1 MLAWQVMPT
10 LMVVDSQ
17 RSKPNW
23 VAGKDESVA
32 SDTSSLKNSGGA
44 PLQQPGAI
52 LLISCYELGHQPI
65 GLAQPVGFLEQK
77 GYAPFTLDM
86 SVEEFDAQR
95 VEQACVVGISVPMHT
110 ALSLGCQVA
119 ERIRQINPNA
129 HICFYGLYASLNA
142 EYLLEH
148 LADSVIG
155 GEYETPLVNLLD
167 QLAKSQSSP
176 NAPPDTDSGFVAQIE
191 GVSCSESIMSPFL
204 KKISWPSYPSSPN
217 SPGDSIFPIPTRA
230 TLPALSEYAR
240 LEYQGQEHVVGYA
253 EASRGCL
260 HTCLHCPIVPV
271 YQGRFFLFPA
281 PVVLADIRQQVK
293 AGAVHITLG
302 DPDFLNGPGH
312 SLSIVRAMHEEFPH
326 ITFDF
331 TTKIEHILK
340 HQSTFKE
347 FGQLGCLYVISAVES
362 FSETVLVHLDKGH
375 TRQDIFN
382 AHAILQ
388 SVGITLRPSLVAF
401 TPWTTFEDYAEMFEL
416 VEQHGLIDCIDP
428 VQYSVRL
435 LVPPGSALL
444 TPPKTHPTPMAQFLG
459 SLDQQK
465 FQHTWA
471 HPDPRMDALQKAVSK
486 VVESSTK
493 AKEDPERTF
502 YRLWELVYDAAG
514 LEFESLHKKASLN
527 PDRVRPPRMTEPWFC
542 CAEPTTD
549 QFHSVECTSKT

>member
-1 MLAWQVMPT
+1 M
-10 LMVVDSQ
+10 
-17 RSKPNW
+17 K
-23 VAGKDESVA
+23 E
-32 SDTSSLKNSGGA
+32 TSSPTIMA
-44 PLQQPGAI
+44 VRPLRQPGAI

-65 GLAQPVGFLEQK
+65 GLAQPVGFLEQR
-77 GYAPFTLDM
+77 GYAPCTLDL
-86 SVEEFDAQR
+86 SVENFDVQG
-95 VEQACVVGISVPMHT
+95 VEQARVVGISVPMHT

-119 ERIRQINPNA
+119 ERIRQTNPNA

-142 EYLLEH
+142 AYLLEH

-167 QLAKSQSSP
+167 QLANSQSAD
-176 NAPPDTDSGFVAQIE
+176 NTPDNTDPGLVTQIE
-191 GVSCSESIMSPFL
+191 GVSNASSITIPFL
-204 KKISWPSYPSSPN
+204 KKISWPSRASTPS
-217 SPGDSIFPIPTRA
+217 GAFFPIPTRA

-240 LEYQGQEHVVGYA
+240 LEYQGKEHVVGYV

-312 SLSIVRAMHEEFPH
+312 SLNVVRTMHEKFPYL
-326 ITFDF
+326 TFDF

-340 HQSTFKE
+340 HQPVFKE
-347 FGQLGCLYVISAVES
+347 FRQLGCLFVISAVES
-362 FSETVLVHLDKGH
+362 FIENVLVQLDKGH
-375 TRQDIFN
+375 TRQDIFK
-382 AHAILQ
+382 AHDILR

-401 TPWTTFEDYAEMFEL
+401 TPWTTLEDYAEMFSL
-416 VEQHGLIDCIDP
+416 VKQHEMIDCIDP

-444 TPPKTHPTPMAQFLG
+444 TPPKTHPAPMAHFLG

-465 FQHTWA
+465 FQHTWT
-471 HPDPRMDALQKAVSK
+471 HPDPRMDTLQKAVTK

-502 YRLWELVYDAAG
+502 YRLWKLVYDTAG
-514 LEFESLHKKASLN
+514 FEFDSLN
-527 PDRVRPPRMTEPWFC
+527 NKAYLNPHRVRPPRMTEPWFC

-549 QFHSVECTSKT
+549 QFHSVECSSKT

>member
-1 MLAWQVMPT
+1 MLASQVTRT
-10 LMVVDSQ
+10 LMVVDS
-17 RSKPNW
+17 P
-23 VAGKDESVA
+23 
-32 SDTSSLKNSGGA
+32 KNRQQTAYLTQQNVMSENYLQTLTDK

-65 GLAQPVGFLEQK
+65 GLAQPTGFLQQN
-77 GYAPFTLDM
+77 GYVPSTLDL
-86 SVEEFDAQR
+86 SVEMFDTQQ
-95 VEQACVVGISVPMHT
+95 VKQARIVGISVPMHT

-119 ERIRQINPNA
+119 ERIRQINPDA

-142 EYLLEH
+142 EYLLGH

-167 QLAKSQSSP
+167 QLAQPQSLQKTSH
-176 NAPPDTDSGFVAQIE
+176 DTRAAFTPQIE
-191 GVSCSESIMSPFL
+191 GVSRVNSMTQPVL
-204 KKISWPSYPSSPN
+204 KKFSGPSGASRSNKSNLPH
-217 SPGDSIFPIPTRA
+217 FPIPTRT
-230 TLPALSEYAR
+230 TLPILSEYAS
-240 LEYQGQEHVVGYA
+240 LESQGQEHVVGYV

-281 PVVLADIRQQVK
+281 SVVLADIRQQVK

-312 SLSIVRAMHEEFPH
+312 SLNIVRAMYKEFPH
-326 ITFDF
+326 ITYDF

-340 HQSTFKE
+340 HQETFKE
-347 FGQLGCLYVISAVES
+347 FSQLGCLFVISAVES
-362 FSETVLVHLDKGH
+362 FSENVLLHLDKGH

-382 AHAILQ
+382 AHDILQ

-401 TPWTTFEDYAEMFEL
+401 TPWTTLEDYAEMFDL
-416 VEQHGLIDCIDP
+416 IEQHRLIDCIDP

-435 LVPPGSALL
+435 LIPPGSALL
-444 TPPKTHPTPMAQFLG
+444 TPPNTHPTPMAQFLG
-459 SLDQQK
+459 PLDQQK

-471 HPDPRMDALQKAVSK
+471 HPDPRMDMLQQAVTK
-486 VVESSTK
+486 VVENSTK
-493 AKEDPERTF
+493 AKEDPEQTF
-502 YRLWELVYDAAG
+502 YRLWELVYGTAG
-514 LEFESLHKKASLN
+514 LDFASLHKAASLN
-527 PDRVRPPRMTEPWFC
+527 PNRMRPPRMTEPWFC

-549 QFHSVECTSKT
+549 QFNSVECSSKA

>member
-1 MLAWQVMPT
+1 MSHPSSPINM
-10 LMVVDSQ
+10 
-17 RSKPNW
+17 
-23 VAGKDESVA
+23 AGW
-32 SDTSSLKNSGGA
+32 

-65 GLAQPVGFLEQK
+65 GLAQPLGFLEQK
-77 GYAPFTLDM
+77 GYAPCTLDL
-86 SVEEFDAQR
+86 SVEEFDTQR
-95 VEQACVVGISVPMHT
+95 VEQARVVGISVPMHT

-119 ERIRQINPNA
+119 ERIRQTNPNA

-142 EYLLEH
+142 EFLLNH

-155 GEYETPLVNLLD
+155 GEYEAPLVNLLG
-167 QLAKSQSSP
+167 QLANTQS
-176 NAPPDTDSGFVAQIE
+176 AQNTPHGTASDFATQLE
-191 GVSCSESIMSPFL
+191 GVSCAGSVVPPYL
-204 KKISWPSYPSSPN
+204 KRISGPSRVLTNNTSN
-217 SPGDSIFPIPTRA
+217 DAKFPIPIRT
-230 TLPALSEYAR
+230 TLPTLSEYAR
-240 LEYQGQEHVVGYA
+240 LEYQGQEHVVGYV

-312 SLSIVRAMHEEFPH
+312 SLNIVRAMHEEFPH
-326 ITFDF
+326 LTFDF

-340 HQSTFKE
+340 HQSLFKE
-347 FGQLGCLYVISAVES
+347 FSQLGCLFVISAVES
-362 FSETVLVHLDKGH
+362 FSETVLTHLDKGH
-375 TRQDIFN
+375 TRQDIFI
-382 AHAILQ
+382 AHDILQ

-401 TPWTTFEDYAEMFEL
+401 TPWTSLEDYAEMFDL
-416 VEQHGLIDCIDP
+416 VERHGLIDCIDP

-459 SLDQQK
+459 SLDQKK
-465 FQHTWA
+465 FQHTWS
-471 HPDPRMDALQKAVSK
+471 HPDPRMDALQKAVTK
-486 VVESSTK
+486 VVEYSTK

-502 YRLWELVYDAAG
+502 YRLWELVYDTAG
-514 LEFESLHKKASLN
+514 LEFASLN
-527 PDRVRPPRMTEPWFC
+527 KAASMNLERVRPPRMTEPWFC

-549 QFHSVECTSKT
+549 QFHSVECSSKT

>member
-1 MLAWQVMPT
+1 
-10 LMVVDSQ
+10 MVVVSQ
-17 RSKPNW
+17 ISNRNSA
-23 VAGKDESVA
+23 AGKDESVRM
-32 SDTSSLKNSGGA
+32 DTALPNITGK
-44 PLQQPGAI
+44 PLQQPGAV

-77 GYAPFTLDM
+77 GYVPNTLDL
-86 SVEEFDAQR
+86 SVEEFDSQR
-95 VEQACVVGISVPMHT
+95 VEQARVVGISVPMHT

-119 ERIRQINPNA
+119 ERIRQTNPNV

-142 EYLLEH
+142 EYLLGH

-155 GEYETPLVNLLD
+155 GEYETPLVNLLNR
-167 QLAKSQSSP
+167 LGNSQP
-176 NAPPDTDSGFVAQIE
+176 AENTPHNTDSRVATQVE
-191 GVSCSESIMSPFL
+191 GVSCAESIVSPFL
-204 KKISWPSYPSSPN
+204 KKISWPSHPSTPN
-217 SPGDSIFPIPTRA
+217 TSSGEIFPIPTRT
-230 TLPALSEYAR
+230 TLPPLCEYAR
-240 LEYQGQEHVVGYA
+240 LEYQGQEHVVGYV

-312 SLSIVRAMHEEFPH
+312 SLNIVRAMHEEFPH
-326 ITFDF
+326 LTFDC

-347 FGQLGCLYVISAVES
+347 FRQLGCLFVISAVES

-375 TRQDIFN
+375 SRQDIFL
-382 AHAILQ
+382 AHNILQ

-401 TPWTTFEDYAEMFEL
+401 TPWTTLEDYAEMFNL

-444 TPPKTHPTPMAQFLG
+444 TPPETHPTPMAKFLG

-471 HPDPRMDALQKAVSK
+471 HPDPRMDSLQQAVTK
-486 VVESSTK
+486 VVENSTK
-493 AKEDPERTF
+493 ANEDPERTF
-502 YRLWELVYDAAG
+502 YRLWELVYDTAG
-514 LEFESLHKKASLN
+514 LEFASLN
-527 PDRVRPPRMTEPWFC
+527 KTVSMNPNRVRPPRMTEPWFC

-549 QFHSVECTSKT
+549 QFHSVECSSKT

>member
-1 MLAWQVMPT
+1 MRVSQVTPT
-10 LMVVDSQ
+10 PMVVDSR
-17 RSKPNW
+17 RSNSNS
-23 VAGKDESVA
+23 AGGKDENVR
-32 SDTSSLKNSGGA
+32 SDTARPNITGK

-77 GYAPFTLDM
+77 GYAPYTLDL
-86 SVEEFDAQR
+86 SVEEFDRER
-95 VEQACVVGISVPMHT
+95 VEQARVVGISVPMHT

-119 ERIRQINPNA
+119 ERIRQTNPNA

-142 EYLLEH
+142 GYLLER
-148 LADSVIG
+148 LADFVIG
-155 GEYETPLVNLLD
+155 GEYETPLVNLLN
-167 QLAKSQSSP
+167 QLGNLQSSQ
-176 NAPPDTDSGFVAQIE
+176 NTMHATDPDFATQVE
-191 GVSCSESIMSPFL
+191 GVSCAESIVSPFL
-204 KKISWPSYPSSPN
+204 KKVSWPSQDSTSHTSSRA
-217 SPGDSIFPIPTRA
+217 IFPSPTRT
-230 TLPALSEYAR
+230 TLPPLSEYAR
-240 LEYQGQEHVVGYA
+240 LEYQGQEHVVGYV

-281 PVVLADIRQQVK
+281 SAVLADIRQQVK

-312 SLSIVRAMHEEFPH
+312 SLNIVRAMHEEFPH
-326 ITFDF
+326 LTFDF

-347 FGQLGCLYVISAVES
+347 FSQLGCLFVISAVES
-362 FSETVLVHLDKGH
+362 FSENVLVHLDKGH
-375 TRQDIFN
+375 TRQDIFL
-382 AHAILQ
+382 AHDILQ

-401 TPWTTFEDYAEMFEL
+401 TPWTTLEDYAEMFEL

-444 TPPKTHPTPMAQFLG
+444 TPPKTHSTPMAQFMG

-465 FQHTWA
+465 FQHIWT
-471 HPDPRMDALQKAVSK
+471 HPDPRMDSLQKAVTK
-486 VVESSTK
+486 VVENNTK
-493 AKEDPERTF
+493 AKEDPECTF
-502 YRLWELVYDAAG
+502 YRVWELVYATTGREWSSMNKAA
-514 LEFESLHKKASLN
+514 SMN

-549 QFHSVECTSKT
+549 QFHSVECSSKT

>member
-1 MLAWQVMPT
+1 MNYAPLPT
-10 LMVVDSQ
+10 TIAD
-17 RSKPNW
+17 R
-23 VAGKDESVA
+23 
-32 SDTSSLKNSGGA
+32 

-77 GYAPFTLDM
+77 GYAPFTLDL
-86 SVEEFDAQR
+86 SVENFDAQR
-95 VEQACVVGISVPMHT
+95 VEQARVVGISVPMHT

-119 ERIRQINPNA
+119 ERIRQTNPNA

-148 LADSVIG
+148 LADFVIG
-155 GEYETPLVNLLD
+155 GEYETPFVNLLD
-167 QLAKSQSSP
+167 ELANSQSGQSTYYGT
-176 NAPPDTDSGFVAQIE
+176 ASGMVTQVE
-191 GVSCSESIMSPFL
+191 GVSTARSIVPPIL
-204 KKISWPSYPSSPN
+204 KKISGPFCASTKDISEVAV
-217 SPGDSIFPIPTRA
+217 FPTPTRIG
-230 TLPALSEYAR
+230 LPILSEYAR
-240 LEYQGQEHVVGYA
+240 LEYQGQEHIVGYV

-271 YQGRFFLFPA
+271 YQGRFFVFPA

-302 DPDFLNGPGH
+302 DADFLNGPGH

-326 ITFDF
+326 LTFDF

-340 HQSTFKE
+340 HQSLFEE
-347 FGQLGCLYVISAVES
+347 FSQLGCLFVISAVES
-362 FSETVLVHLDKGH
+362 FSETVLMHLDKGH
-375 TRQDIFN
+375 TRQDIFL
-382 AHAILQ
+382 AHDILQ

-401 TPWTTFEDYAEMFEL
+401 TPWTTLEDYAEMFDL

-465 FQHTWA
+465 FQHTWS
-471 HPDPRMDALQKAVSK
+471 HPDPRMDSLQKAVTK
-486 VVESSTK
+486 VVENSTK
-493 AKEDPERTF
+493 AKEDPECTF
-502 YRLWELVYDAAG
+502 YRLWELVYDTAG
-514 LEFESLHKKASLN
+514 LNFSSLHKAVSMN

-549 QFHSVECTSKT
+549 QFHSIECSSKT

>member
-1 MLAWQVMPT
+1 MSHP
-10 LMVVDSQ
+10 
-17 RSKPNW
+17 
-23 VAGKDESVA
+23 
-32 SDTSSLKNSGGA
+32 SSPINIA
-44 PLQQPGAI
+44 DWPLQQPGAI

-65 GLAQPVGFLEQK
+65 GLAQPLGFLEQK
-77 GYAPFTLDM
+77 GYAPCTLDL
-86 SVEEFDAQR
+86 SVEEFDTQR
-95 VEQACVVGISVPMHT
+95 VEQARVVGISVPMHT

-119 ERIRQINPNA
+119 ERIHQTNPNA

-142 EYLLEH
+142 EFLLNH

-155 GEYETPLVNLLD
+155 GEYEAPLVNLLD
-167 QLAKSQSSP
+167 QLANTQSAQNTPHGTASDF
-176 NAPPDTDSGFVAQIE
+176 ATQLEGISCAGSVVPPYLKRISG
-191 GVSCSESIMSPFL
+191 
-204 KKISWPSYPSSPN
+204 PSRVLTNNTSN
-217 SPGDSIFPIPTRA
+217 DAKFPIPIRT
-230 TLPALSEYAR
+230 TLPTLSEYAR
-240 LEYQGQEHVVGYA
+240 LEHQGQEHVVGYV

-312 SLSIVRAMHEEFPH
+312 SLNIVRAMHEEFPH
-326 ITFDF
+326 LTFDF

-340 HQSTFKE
+340 HQSLFKK
-347 FGQLGCLYVISAVES
+347 FSQLGCLFVISAVES
-362 FSETVLVHLDKGH
+362 FSETVLTHLDKGH
-375 TRQDIFN
+375 TRQDIFI
-382 AHAILQ
+382 AHDILQ

-401 TPWTTFEDYAEMFEL
+401 TPWTSLEDYAEMFDL
-416 VEQHGLIDCIDP
+416 VERHGLIDCIDP

-465 FQHTWA
+465 FQHTWS
-471 HPDPRMDALQKAVSK
+471 HPDPRMDSLQQAVTK
-486 VVESSTK
+486 VVEYSTK
-493 AKEDPERTF
+493 GKEDSERTF
-502 YRLWELVYDAAG
+502 YRLWELMYDTAG
-514 LEFESLHKKASLN
+514 LEFASSNKAISMN

-549 QFHSVECTSKT
+549 QFHFVECSSKT

>member
-1 MLAWQVMPT
+1 MA
-10 LMVVDSQ
+10 VDSQ
-17 RSKPNW
+17 RSKPNS
-23 VAGKDESVA
+23 VKGKDESV
-32 SDTSSLKNSGGA
+32 TSNTLSPKNKARG
-44 PLQQPGAI
+44 PLHQPGAI

-77 GYAPFTLDM
+77 DYAPCTLDL
-86 SVEEFDAQR
+86 SVEDFDAQR
-95 VEQACVVGISVPMHT
+95 VEQARVVGISVPMHT

-119 ERIRQINPNA
+119 ERIRQANPNA

-155 GEYETPLVNLLD
+155 GEYETPLVNLLEE
-167 QLAKSQSSP
+167 LAKSQTSL
-176 NAPPDTDSGFVAQIE
+176 NARHDTNSTFATQVE
-191 GVSCSESIMSPFL
+191 GVSCAESIVSPFL
-204 KKISWPSYPSSPN
+204 KKISWPSHASTSNTSS
-217 SPGDSIFPIPTRA
+217 SAIFPIPTRT
-230 TLPALSEYAR
+230 TLPALSDYAR
-240 LEYQGQEHVVGYA
+240 LESQGKEHVVGYV

-312 SLSIVRAMHEEFPH
+312 SLNVVRAMHKEFPYL
-326 ITFDF
+326 TFDF

-340 HQSTFKE
+340 HQSVFKE
-347 FGQLGCLYVISAVES
+347 FSQLGCLFVISAVES

-375 TRQDIFN
+375 TPQDIFK
-382 AHAILQ
+382 AHDILR

-401 TPWTTFEDYAEMFEL
+401 TPWTTLEDYAEMFSL
-416 VEQHGLIDCIDP
+416 VKQHEMIDCIDP

-444 TPPKTHPTPMAQFLG
+444 TPPKTHPAPMAHFLG

-465 FQHTWA
+465 FQHTWT
-471 HPDPRMDALQKAVSK
+471 HPDPRMDFLQKTVTK

-502 YRLWELVYDAAG
+502 YRLWKLVYDTAG
-514 LEFESLHKKASLN
+514 FEFDSLN
-527 PDRVRPPRMTEPWFC
+527 QKAYLNPHRVRPPRMTEPWFC

-549 QFHSVECTSKT
+549 QFHSVECSSKT

>member
-1 MLAWQVMPT
+1 M
-10 LMVVDSQ
+10 
-17 RSKPNW
+17 SK
-23 VAGKDESVA
+23 
-32 SDTSSLKNSGGA
+32 TSSPIIGKK
-44 PLQQPGAI
+44 PLHEPGAI

-65 GLAQPVGFLEQK
+65 GLAQPFGFLQQK
-77 GYAPFTLDM
+77 GYAPHTLDL
-86 SVEEFDAQR
+86 SVEDLDTQLIERAY
-95 VEQACVVGISVPMHT
+95 VIGISVPMHT

-119 ERIRQINPNA
+119 ERIRQTNPKA

-142 EYLLEH
+142 EYLLGD

-167 QLAKSQSSP
+167 QLAQAQSSP
-176 NAPPDTDSGFVAQIE
+176 HTQQDTDSAVVPSIE
-191 GVSCSESIMSPFL
+191 GVSRANIMTQPFL
-204 KKISWPSYPSSPN
+204 KKISGPSNASTENSS
-217 SPGDSIFPIPTRA
+217 DRAIFPTPART
-230 TLPALSEYAR
+230 TLPMLSEYAR
-240 LEYQGQEHVVGYA
+240 LESQGQEHVVGYV

-281 PVVLADIRQQVK
+281 SAVLADIRQQVK
-293 AGAVHITLG
+293 AGAAHITLG

-312 SLSIVRAMHEEFPH
+312 SLNIVRAMHKEFPR

-340 HQSTFKE
+340 HQSTFEE
-347 FGQLGCLYVISAVES
+347 FSQLGCLFVISAVES
-362 FSETVLVHLDKGH
+362 FSENVLLHLDKGH
-375 TRQDIFN
+375 TRQDIFR
-382 AHAILQ
+382 AHNVLQ
-388 SVGITLRPSLVAF
+388 AVGITLRPSLVAF
-401 TPWTTFEDYAEMFEL
+401 TPWTTLEDYAEMFDF

-444 TPPKTHPTPMAQFLG
+444 TPPKTHPMPMAQFLG

-471 HPDPRMDALQKAVSK
+471 HPDPRMDALQQTVTK
-486 VVESSTK
+486 VVENSTK

-502 YRLWELVYDAAG
+502 YRLWELVYDTAE
-514 LEFESLHKKASLN
+514 LDFASLN
-527 PDRVRPPRMTEPWFC
+527 KAASLKPDRIRPPRMTEPWFC

-549 QFHSVECTSKT
+549 QFHSVECSSKP

>member
-1 MLAWQVMPT
+1 MA
-10 LMVVDSQ
+10 VDSR
-17 RSKPNW
+17 RSNPNA
-23 VAGKDESVA
+23 VVGKDKSVT
-32 SDTSSLKNSGGA
+32 SNTSSLKNSSGGA
-44 PLQQPGAI
+44 LQQPGAL

-77 GYAPFTLDM
+77 GYAPCTLDL
-86 SVEEFDAQR
+86 SVEEFDTQR
-95 VEQACVVGISVPMHT
+95 VEQARVVGISVPMHT

-119 ERIRQINPNA
+119 ERIRRTNPNA

-167 QLAKSQSSP
+167 QLADSQSAKKTP
-176 NAPPDTDSGFVAQIE
+176 HETDSRFATQVE
-191 GVSCSESIMSPFL
+191 GVSSAESIVSPFL
-204 KKISWPSYPSSPN
+204 KKISWPSHASTPNTSS
-217 SPGDSIFPIPTRA
+217 GEIFPIPTRT
-230 TLPALSEYAR
+230 TLPTLSEYAR
-240 LEYQGQEHVVGYA
+240 LEYQGQEHVVGYV

-312 SLSIVRAMHEEFPH
+312 SLNIVRAMHEEFPH
-326 ITFDF
+326 LTFDF

-340 HQSTFKE
+340 HQFTFKE
-347 FGQLGCLYVISAVES
+347 FSQLGCLFVISAVES

-375 TRQDIFN
+375 TRQDIFK
-382 AHAILQ
+382 AHDILR
-388 SVGITLRPSLVAF
+388 SAGITLRPSLVAF
-401 TPWTTFEDYAEMFEL
+401 TPWTTLEDYAEMFDL

-444 TPPKTHPTPMAQFLG
+444 TPPKTHSTPMAQFLG

-471 HPDPRMDALQKAVSK
+471 HPDPRMDSLQQAVTK
-486 VVESSTK
+486 VVENNAK
-493 AKEDPERTF
+493 ANGDPERTF
-502 YRLWELVYDAAG
+502 YRLWELVYVTAG
-514 LEFESLHKKASLN
+514 LEFSSLN
-527 PDRVRPPRMTEPWFC
+527 KTVSMNPNRVRPPRMTEPWFC

-549 QFHSVECTSKT
+549 QFHSVECSSKT

>member
-1 MLAWQVMPT
+1 MT
-10 LMVVDSQ
+10 S
-17 RSKPNW
+17 N
-23 VAGKDESVA
+23 
-32 SDTSSLKNSGGA
+32 TSSLKNSVGGT
-44 PLQQPGAI
+44 LQQPGAI

-77 GYAPFTLDM
+77 GYAPCTLDL
-86 SVEEFDAQR
+86 SVENFDVQR
-95 VEQACVVGISVPMHT
+95 VEQTRLVGISVPMHT

-119 ERIRQINPNA
+119 ERIRQTNPNA

-142 EYLLEH
+142 AYLLEH

-167 QLAKSQSSP
+167 QLAKSQSSQNTP
-176 NAPPDTDSGFVAQIE
+176 HDTGSVFLTQIE
-191 GVSCSESIMSPFL
+191 GVSCADSIAPLYL
-204 KKISWPSYPSSPN
+204 KRINGPSHASTTNTSN
-217 SPGDSIFPIPTRA
+217 GAIFPIPIRT
-230 TLPALSEYAR
+230 TLPTLSEYAR
-240 LEYQGQEHVVGYA
+240 LEYQGQEHVVGYV

-312 SLSIVRAMHEEFPH
+312 SLNIVRAVHEEFPH
-326 ITFDF
+326 LTFDF

-340 HQSTFKE
+340 HQSLFNE
-347 FGQLGCLYVISAVES
+347 FSQLGCLFVISAVES
-362 FSETVLVHLDKGH
+362 FSETVLIHLDKGH
-375 TRQDIFN
+375 TRQDIFI
-382 AHAILQ
+382 AHDILQ

-401 TPWTTFEDYAEMFEL
+401 TPWTTLEDYAKMFDL

-444 TPPKTHPTPMAQFLG
+444 TPLKTHPTPMSQFLG
-459 SLDQQK
+459 PLDQQK
-465 FQHTWA
+465 FQHTWS
-471 HPDPRMDALQKAVSK
+471 HPDPRMDSLQQAVTR
-486 VVESSTK
+486 VVETSTK
-493 AKEDPERTF
+493 VKEDPERTF
-502 YRLWELVYDAAG
+502 YRLWELVYDTTG
-514 LEFESLHKKASLN
+514 REFSSLKKAASMN

-549 QFHSVECTSKT
+549 QFHTVECSSKT

>member
-1 MLAWQVMPT
+1 MMA
-10 LMVVDSQ
+10 D
-17 RSKPNW
+17 R
-23 VAGKDESVA
+23 
-32 SDTSSLKNSGGA
+32 
-44 PLQQPGAI
+44 PLQQAGAI

-77 GYAPFTLDM
+77 GYTPYTLDL
-86 SVEEFDAQR
+86 SVEKFDAPR
-95 VEQACVVGISVPMHT
+95 VKHAQVVCISVPMHT
-110 ALSLGCQVA
+110 ALSLGCQAA
-119 ERIRQINPNA
+119 EHIRHINPNA

-142 EYLLEH
+142 EFLLKH

-167 QLAKSQSSP
+167 QLAKDQP
-176 NAPPDTDSGFVAQIE
+176 TQRIQNRDGAVFATHIE
-191 GVSCSESIMSPFL
+191 GVSSAGSVVPPFL
-204 KKISWPSYPSSPN
+204 KRIGGSSGTSTKDMSEN
-217 SPGDSIFPIPTRA
+217 LTFPTPRRTA
-230 TLPALSEYAR
+230 LPVLSKYAG
-240 LEYQGQEHVVGYA
+240 LEYQGHEHVVGYV

-293 AGAVHITLG
+293 AGAIHITLG

-312 SLSIVRAMHEEFPH
+312 SLNIVRALHEEFPH

-347 FGQLGCLYVISAVES
+347 FSRLGCLFVISAVES
-362 FSETVLVHLDKGH
+362 FSKNVLLHLDKGH
-375 TRQDIFN
+375 TRQDIFL
-382 AHAILQ
+382 AHHILQ
-388 SVGITLRPSLVAF
+388 SEGITLRPSLVAF
-401 TPWTTFEDYAEMFEL
+401 TPWTTLEDYAEMFGL
-416 VEQHGLIDCIDP
+416 VEQHRLIDCIDP

-444 TPPKTHPTPMAQFLG
+444 TPPETHPTPMHQFLG
-459 SLDQQK
+459 PLDQQK
-465 FQHTWA
+465 FQHIWT
-471 HPDPRMDALQKAVSK
+471 HPDPRMDALQQSVTK

-502 YRLWELVYDAAG
+502 YRLWELVYNTAE
-514 LEFESLHKKASLN
+514 LEFTSLHKTASMN
-527 PDRVRPPRMTEPWFC
+527 PDRLRPPRMTEPWFC

-549 QFHSVECTSKT
+549 QFRSFECSSKT

>member
-1 MLAWQVMPT
+1 MSHSSPPT
-10 LMVVDSQ
+10 N
-17 RSKPNW
+17 RSN
-23 VAGKDESVA
+23 
-32 SDTSSLKNSGGA
+32 LL
-44 PLQQPGAI
+44 LQQPGAI

-65 GLAQPVGFLEQK
+65 GLAQTIGFLEQK
-77 GYAPFTLDM
+77 AYTPFTLDLA
-86 SVEEFDAQR
+86 VEGFDEQR
-95 VEQACVVGISVPMHT
+95 VEQARVVGISVPMHT

-119 ERIRQINPNA
+119 ERIRQTNPNA

-142 EYLLEH
+142 AYLLEH

-167 QLAKSQSSP
+167 QLAKSQSSQNTP
-176 NAPPDTDSGFVAQIE
+176 HDTDSGFVTQIE
-191 GVSCSESIMSPFL
+191 GVSCADSIASPYL
-204 KKISWPSYPSSPN
+204 KRINGLSHASTTNTSN
-217 SPGDSIFPIPTRA
+217 GAIFPIPIRTM
-230 TLPALSEYAR
+230 LPTLSEYAR
-240 LEYQGQEHVVGYA
+240 LEYQGQEHVVGYV

-271 YQGRFFLFPA
+271 YLGRFFLFPA

-312 SLSIVRAMHEEFPH
+312 SLNIVRSMHEEFPH
-326 ITFDF
+326 LTFDF

-340 HQSTFKE
+340 HQSLFKE
-347 FGQLGCLYVISAVES
+347 FSQLGCLFVISAVES
-362 FSETVLVHLDKGH
+362 FSETVLTHLDKGH
-375 TRQDIFN
+375 TRQDIFI

-401 TPWTTFEDYAEMFEL
+401 TPWTTLEDFVEMFDL

-444 TPPKTHPTPMAQFLG
+444 TLPKTHPTPMAQFLG

-465 FQHTWA
+465 FQHTWS
-471 HPDPRMDALQKAVSK
+471 HPDPRMDSLQQAVTK
-486 VVESSTK
+486 FVENSTK
-493 AKEDPERTF
+493 AKEDPEYTF
-502 YRLWELVYDAAG
+502 YRLWELVYDIAG
-514 LEFESLHKKASLN
+514 LEFASLN
-527 PDRVRPPRMTEPWFC
+527 KAASMNPDRMRPPRMTEPWFC

-549 QFHSVECTSKT
+549 QFHSVECSSKT

>member
-1 MLAWQVMPT
+1 MPSAT
-10 LMVVDSQ
+10 KMAN
-17 RSKPNW
+17 K
-23 VAGKDESVA
+23 
-32 SDTSSLKNSGGA
+32 
-44 PLQQPGAI
+44 PLQQPGAV

-65 GLAQPVGFLEQK
+65 GLAQPIGFLQQN
-77 GYAPFTLDM
+77 GYVPNTLDL
-86 SVEEFDAQR
+86 SVEMFDTQR
-95 VEQACVVGISVPMHT
+95 VEPARMVGISVPMHT

-119 ERIRQINPNA
+119 ERIRQINHDA

-142 EYLLEH
+142 EYLLGH

-167 QLAKSQSSP
+167 QLSHPQSLQNTP
-176 NAPPDTDSGFVAQIE
+176 HDTKAASTPQIE
-191 GVSCSESIMSPFL
+191 GVSRVNSMTQPVL
-204 KKISWPSYPSSPN
+204 KKFSEPSGSSTKN
-217 SPGDSIFPIPTRA
+217 MSDLSNFPTPARTS
-230 TLPALSEYAR
+230 LPMLSEYAS
-240 LEYQGQEHVVGYA
+240 LESQGQEHVVGYV

-281 PVVLADIRQQVK
+281 SVVLADIRQQVK
-293 AGAVHITLG
+293 AGATHITLG

-312 SLSIVRAMHEEFPH
+312 SLNIVRTMHKEFPH

-340 HQSTFKE
+340 HQATFKE
-347 FGQLGCLYVISAVES
+347 FSQLGCLFVISAVES
-362 FSETVLVHLDKGH
+362 FSENVLLHLDKGH
-375 TRQDIFN
+375 TRQDIFK
-382 AHAILQ
+382 AHDILQ

-401 TPWTTFEDYAEMFEL
+401 TPWTTIEDYAEMFDL

-435 LVPPGSALL
+435 LIPPGSALL
-444 TPPKTHPTPMAQFLG
+444 TPPSTHPTPMAQFLG
-459 SLDQQK
+459 PLDQQK

-471 HPDPRMDALQKAVSK
+471 HPDPRMDSLQKAVTK
-486 VVESSTK
+486 VVENSTK

-502 YRLWELVYDAAG
+502 YHLWELVYDTAG
-514 LEFESLHKKASLN
+514 LDFASLHKAASLN
-527 PDRVRPPRMTEPWFC
+527 PNRMRPPRMTEPWFC

-549 QFHSVECTSKT
+549 QFNSVECSSKA

>member
-1 MLAWQVMPT
+1 MNRA
-10 LMVVDSQ
+10 
-17 RSKPNW
+17 
-23 VAGKDESVA
+23 AG
-32 SDTSSLKNSGGA
+32 

-65 GLAQPVGFLEQK
+65 GLAQTVGFLEQK
-77 GYAPFTLDM
+77 GYAPFTLDLA
-86 SVEEFDAQR
+86 VEDFDAQC
-95 VEQACVVGISVPMHT
+95 VEQARVVGISVPMHT

-119 ERIRQINPNA
+119 KRIRHTNHNA

-142 EYLLEH
+142 EFLLAR

-155 GEYETPLVNLLD
+155 GEYEMPLVNLLD
-167 QLAKSQSSP
+167 QLAKPQSAQNTPHGTGSV
-176 NAPPDTDSGFVAQIE
+176 FVTQVE
-191 GVSCSESIMSPFL
+191 GVSCADSIVSPFL
-204 KKISWPSYPSSPN
+204 KRISWPSHASTTDMSD
-217 SPGDSIFPIPTRA
+217 GAIFLIPTR
-230 TLPALSEYAR
+230 TGLPALHEYAR
-240 LEYQGQEHVVGYA
+240 LECKGQEHIVGYV

-293 AGAVHITLG
+293 AGAAHITFG

-312 SLSIVRAMHEEFPH
+312 SLNIVRAMHEEFPH
-326 ITFDF
+326 VTFDF

-340 HQSTFKE
+340 HQSLFKE
-347 FGQLGCLYVISAVES
+347 FSQLGCLFVISAVES

-375 TRQDIFN
+375 TRQDIFM
-382 AHAILQ
+382 ALDILQ

-401 TPWTTFEDYAEMFEL
+401 TPWTSLEAYAEMFAL

-444 TPPKTHPTPMAQFLG
+444 TPLETHPTPIAQFLG
-459 SLDQQK
+459 SLDQEK
-465 FQHTWA
+465 FQHTWT
-471 HPDPRMDALQKAVSK
+471 HPDPRMDSLQRAVTM
-486 VVESSTK
+486 VVENSTK
-493 AKEDPERTF
+493 TKEDPECTF
-502 YRLWELVYDAAG
+502 YRLWELVYDTAG
-514 LEFESLHKKASLN
+514 LEFSSLNKAVSIN

-549 QFHSVECTSKT
+549 QFHSVECSSKT